1 MFVFLAI
8 DLSAC
13 DDDGQ
18 ITKRR
23 DRPSVA
29 NDGAPTEARVPAV
42 STVDSTFTPC
52 TGEAVLMSSI
62 IRL

>member
-13 DDDGQ
+13 DDYGQSRKGQ
-18 ITKRR
+18 IGHLSPK
-23 DRPSVA
+23 
-29 NDGAPTEARVPAV
+29 EARVPAV
-42 STVDSTFTPC
+42 STVDSTFTAC